1 MSQPQNPDNNAE
13 AQAQGGEH
21 VADGAQAQQYAQQYA
36 QQGYGQQGYAQQGYG
51 QQGYAQQ
58 GYPQQGYPQQYAQQG
73 QFGQQQSNP
82 FGALFSLNFKESF
95 TVSLAK
101 LVMLFVLVTQ
111 GLALFSELFGA
122 IGSFSL
128 TGLPAMQKVSAVF
141 DLFIAI
147 VKPLAVI
154 GFTRIILEFF
164 VRNAKKDT
172 EKAGEKDEK

>member
-1 MSQPQNPDNNAE
+1 MSQPQNPDNTAE
-13 AQAQGGEH
+13 AQGQGGEQA
-21 VADGAQAQQYAQQYA
+21 ADGTQAQQYAQQYA
-36 QQGYGQQGYAQQGYG
+36 QQGYGQQDYSQQYAQQGYA

-58 GYPQQGYPQQYAQQG
+58 GYPQQYPQQGY
-73 QFGQQQSNP
+73 GQQQSNP

-111 GLALFSELFGA
+111 GLVLFSELFAA

-128 TGLPAMQKVSAVF
+128 AGLPAMTKVSAVF
-141 DLFIAI
+141 GLFVAI

-154 GFTRIILEFF
+154 GITRIVLEFF
-164 VRNAKKDT
+164 VRNA
-172 EKAGEKDEK
+172 EKDSKSADENNEK